1 MEEKIKALEGIT
13 YKEWQ
18 ILKNVIDNRFS
29 EIKNQNTFT
38 VSENTLENLKIRF
51 NNNTSTHSICSECH
65 EAINSINVWTTKI
78 FIYPSH
84 NSSNDIFL
92 TVKNVKK
99 NVAQIKWT
107 ICVYKSINREKSFC
121 L

>member
-38 VSENTLENLKIRF
+38 VSENTLENLKIL
-51 NNNTSTHSICSECH
+51 I
-65 EAINSINVWTTKI
+65 
-78 FIYPSH
+78 
-84 NSSNDIFL
+84 D
-92 TVKNVKK
+92 
-99 NVAQIKWT
+99 
-107 ICVYKSINREKSFC
+107 
-121 L
+121 